1 LLAILGI
8 AEKRPQGVILDN
20 ATGELTTDTA
30 VDAFAALLDPS
41 SVPQDTEESRLEK
54 LAAEESDKDKPEPEQ
69 EAEEAEDDVP
79 DIEALKVPVKINGK
93 IVEVSV
99 AELKSEYGKEKASQ
113 ERFEQAAEMRKTA
126 DAEMQ
131 KAHAER
137 TTYAQNLQRMAVQLE
152 GALQEQ
158 QKTDWNTLLESD
170 PIEYLKQQNLFQQRQ
185 AAYQQNMTEQQKM
198 AAVFQAEQQKA
209 YVNTLKEQQEA
220 LLAKLPA
227 WKDPA
232 KAQAE
237 KAALKTYLLA
247 EGYDESAVDG
257 ISDAK
262 AVVLAR
268 KAMLYDQMIEKARA
282 ATKKVSTL
290 PQKVERPGNG
300 QQQLDKRSVAFQKLS
315 KSGSVDDAAAVFRNF
330 V

>member
-1 LLAILGI
+1 LENESG
-8 AEKRPQGVILDN
+8 
-20 ATGELTTDTA
+20 GELTTDTA
-30 VDAFAALLDPS
+30 VDAFQALLNPD
-41 SVPQDTEESRLEK
+41 SVPQDTEEKRLEK
-54 LAAEESDKDKPEPEQ
+54 LAAEESQDNPEPESD
-69 EAEEAEDDVP
+69 AAEDDEVS

-126 DAEMQ
+126 DAQIQQAQAE
-131 KAHAER
+131 KAN
-137 TTYAQNLQRMAVQLE
+137 YAQNLQRMAIQLE

-158 QKTDWNTLLESD
+158 QQTDWNALLEAN
-170 PIEYLKQQNLFQQRQ
+170 PIEYLKQQNLLQQRQ
-185 AAYQQNMTEQQKM
+185 AAYQQNMAEQQKM
-198 AAVFQAEQQKA
+198 AAMFQADQQQA
-209 YVNTLKEQQEA
+209 HIRNLQQQQEA
-220 LLAKLPA
+220 LLAKLPT
-227 WKDPA
+227 WKSDPA

-247 EGYDESAVDG
+247 EGYGESDVDG
-257 ISDAK
+257 ISDAR

-268 KAMLYDQMIEKARA
+268 KAMLYDQMIDKARA

-300 QQQLDKRSVAFQKLS
+300 QQQLDKRSQAFQKLS
-315 KSGSVDDAAAVFRNF
+315 RSGSVDDAAAVFRNF

>member
-1 LLAILGI
+1 
-8 AEKRPQGVILDN
+8 LDN
-20 ATGELTTDTA
+20 ATGGELTTDSA
-30 VDAFAALLDPS
+30 VDAFQALLDPS
-41 SVPQDTEESRLEK
+41 SVPQETEESRLEK
-54 LAAEESDKDKPEPEQ
+54 LAAEESNKDNPEPEK
-69 EAEEAEDDVP
+69 EAEEAEDDDVT

-137 TTYAQNLQRMAVQLE
+137 TNYAQNLQRMAVQLE

-158 QKTDWNTLLESD
+158 QQTDWNALLESD

-185 AAYQQNMTEQQKM
+185 AAYQQNMVEQQKM

-209 YVNTLKEQQEA
+209 YVQTLKEQQEA
-220 LLAKLPA
+220 LLAKLPT

-237 KAALKTYLLA
+237 KAALKTYLLS
-247 EGYDESAVDG
+247 EGYDEQAVDG

-300 QQQLDKRSVAFQKLS
+300 QQQLDKRSAAFQKLS